1 MFKGLAGFW
10 FLISR
15 TAKKKCVWGIVCQYI
30 TGVKSAGSLFL
41 IHLLGG
47 FMKCI
52 FDAQRELELVRSQYP
67 EAFAVFYQSQSNR
80 FNYHYA
86 VMRSPWEFQN
96 FVEQSRD
103 WDFKFNRLSI

>member
-1 MFKGLAGFW
+1 MFKGLAGFDR
-10 FLISR
+10 FISC
-15 TAKKKCVWGIVCQYI
+15 TALKKCVWGLVCQYI

-52 FDAQRELELVRSQYP
+52 FDAQRELELVRSHYP
-67 EAFAVFYQSQSNR
+67 EAFAVFYQSQSNPA
-80 FNYHYA
+80 NHHYA

-96 FVEQSRD
+96 FVEQSSD